1 VAFTNG
7 PNIVRDGLVFYIDA
21 ANGQSYPGSGTT
33 ANTLLGTSNA
43 TLHNG
48 VTITTEKGGTFNC
61 DGSTDYIQTQIS
73 DPGNQATTEFWIKMD
88 LSSGANKMMCAW
100 RYYSIYNQNG
110 NLGFNTGNG
119 DIYGISSSDISTLG
133 ISNNWMHLVL
143 FWNSNISYTNN
154 KMYING
160 QLQTISQQQSSEAT
174 GYRSFDSGN
183 FGIGC
188 WNVAHTPGLN
198 SPPNLANAK
207 IYNREL
213 SASEVAQNYNALKS
227 RFE

>member
-1 VAFTNG
+1 MGTSYS
-7 PNIVRDGLVFYIDA
+7 PSIVNNGLVFYIDA
-21 ANGQSYPGSGTT
+21 ANLRSYPGSGTT
-33 ANTLLGTSNA
+33 ANTLSGTSNA

-61 DGSTDYIQTQIS
+61 DGSTDYIQTQIA

-100 RYYSIYNQNG
+100 KYYSIYNQNG

-119 DIYGISSSDISTLG
+119 DIYGLSSSDISTLG

-160 QLQTISQQQSSEAT
+160 QLQTISQQQASEST
-174 GYRSFDSGN
+174 GYRNFDSGN

-188 WNVAHTPGLN
+188 WNVAHSPSLN
-198 SPPNLANAK
+198 SPPNLAIAK

-213 SASEVAQNYNALKS
+213 SAEEVLQNYNALKG
-227 RFE
+227 RFI